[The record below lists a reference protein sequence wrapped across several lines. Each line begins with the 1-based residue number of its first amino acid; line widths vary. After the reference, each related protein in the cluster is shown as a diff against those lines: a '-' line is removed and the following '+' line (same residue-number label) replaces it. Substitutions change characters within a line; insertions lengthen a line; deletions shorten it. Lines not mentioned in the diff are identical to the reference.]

1 MTGLRAP
8 GGLLSC
14 RLVTGPDELA
24 SHYQIRHQIFVRE
37 QQLFAESD
45 VDAHD
50 AREDVLHVLGWCG
63 EVPAGTVRLYPLDAG
78 GRSWQGDRLAVLP
91 EFRAAGLGA
100 PLVRFAVATAGR
112 LGGVSMLA
120 HVQVANERFFTRLGW
135 TRQGDVELYVGRLH
149 LLMTIALPTCTEP
162 AVGQEGSTG
171 LGWQRG
177 GDPVQR
183 RTPGVRKPDL
193 GQ

>member
-14 RLVTGPDELA
+14 RLVAGPDELA
-24 SHYQIRHQIFVRE
+24 AHHQIRHQTFVRE

-45 VDAHD
+45 VDAYD

-63 EVPAGTVRLYPLDAG
+63 GVPAGTVRLYPLDPAEG
-78 GRSWQGDRLAVLP
+78 TWQGDRLAVLP

-120 HVQVANERFFTRLGW
+120 HVQVANERFFARLGW
-135 TRQGDVELYVGRLH
+135 TRQGDVELYVGRSH
-149 LLMTIALPTCTEP
+149 VLMTIPLSP
-162 AVGQEGSTG
+162 
-171 LGWQRG
+171 
-177 GDPVQR
+177 
-183 RTPGVRKPDL
+183 
-193 GQ
+193 

>member
-14 RLVTGPDELA
+14 RLVAGPDELA
-24 SHYQIRHQIFVRE
+24 SHYEIRHQIFVRE
-37 QQLFAESD
+37 QQLFSESD

-50 AREDVLHVLGWCG
+50 ARGDVLHVLGWCG
-63 EVPAGTVRLYPLDAG
+63 GVPAGAVRLYPLDQDAG
-78 GRSWQGDRLAVLP
+78 TWQGDRLAVLP

-112 LGGVSMLA
+112 RGGVVMLA

-135 TRQGDVELYVGRLH
+135 TRQGEVEVYVGRPH
-149 LLMTIALPTCTEP
+149 VVMTIALVP
-162 AVGQEGSTG
+162 
-171 LGWQRG
+171 
-177 GDPVQR
+177 
-183 RTPGVRKPDL
+183 
-193 GQ
+193 

>member
-1 MTGLRAP
+1 VTGLRAP
-8 GGLLSC
+8 GDLLFC
-14 RLVTGPDELA
+14 RLVAEPGELA
-24 SHYQIRHQIFVRE
+24 IHHRIRHQIFVGE
-37 QQLFAESD
+37 QQLFPESD

-78 GRSWQGDRLAVLP
+78 GSSWQGDRLAVLP
-91 EFRAAGLGA
+91 EFRAAGLGT

-171 LGWQRG
+171 LGCQRG

>member
-14 RLVTGPDELA
+14 RLVAGPDERA
-24 SHYQIRHQIFVRE
+24 SHYQIRHRIFVRE

-63 EVPAGTVRLYPLDAG
+63 EVPAGAVRLYPLDLAKG
-78 GRSWQGDRLAVLP
+78 TWQGDRLAVLP
-91 EFRAAGLGA
+91 DFRAAGLGA

-112 LGGVSMLA
+112 RGGASMLA

-135 TRQGDVELYVGRLH
+135 ARQGDVELYLGRPH
-149 LLMTIALPTCTEP
+149 VLMTISLSA
-162 AVGQEGSTG
+162 
-171 LGWQRG
+171 
-177 GDPVQR
+177 
-183 RTPGVRKPDL
+183 
-193 GQ
+193 